1 MYLVDEEDD
10 LPVAFHDFFH
20 YALEAFLELSLI
32 LRSCDEGSHIERI
45 DLAALQVLGDV
56 AVHDLG
62 CDPFRDRR
70 LADARLAHQDRV
82 VLSAAAEYLQD
93 SPDLLVPAD
102 DRVELSFRRQLVE
115 VGGVLA

>member
-1 MYLVDEEDD
+1 MDLVDEQYD
-10 LPVAFHDFFH
+10 LSVAFHDFLYHTFQ
-20 YALEAFLELSLI
+20 AFLELALI
-32 LRSCDEGSHIERI
+32 LRARDEGAHVERI
-45 DLAALQVLGDV
+45 DLAALKILGDV

-62 CDPFRDRR
+62 GDPFGYRG

-93 SPDLLVPAD
+93 PSDLIVPAD
-102 DRVELSFRRQLVE
+102 DRVELSVRRQLVE